1 MATQS
6 LFRTSSIE
14 GPISRP
20 RVAFKL
26 HLHRNIRTDL
36 LVTRLLL
43 VAGFLIPAL
52 MAWGVLPASLLL
64 IFIAIA
70 LIMAGGVGWLI
81 RWGEIV

>member
-6 LFRTSSIE
+6 LFRTSPIA

-20 RVAFKL
+20 RFAFKL
-26 HLHRNIRTDL
+26 RLHLNIRTDL

-43 VAGFLIPAL
+43 LAGFLVPAL
-52 MAWGVLPASLLL
+52 MVWGVIPATLPLVFLS
-64 IFIAIA
+64 IG

-81 RWGEIV
+81 CLGEIA